1 MFDFNK
7 APKDALSYLQDKG
20 YKLSFNYDEM
30 QRQEHNHAFTVAKVT
45 RLDLLNDIHNSLIA
59 AMEKGTPFEQWKREL
74 KPTLQK
80 YGWYGKTEVTDPKTG
95 EVKTINVDSRRL
107 ATIYNTNMRVAYAKG
122 RYDQMMALPDSEYW
136 RYVAILDG
144 MTRPTHRALNGI
156 ILHRSDPF
164 WKLNFPP
171 NDWGCRCIVR
181 AYSRAVIQAKGWKI
195 HDGKNLPA
203 GYAPHPDWAYNV
215 GESYAKTETVY
226 YQKAQKIYHKG
237 TDEYNRKVF
246 ETMLDDLKYGLDK
259 NSVKSMA
266 DDVSADK
273 TTRNDKAVAGYI
285 DLHTYDFL
293 HTKNLTPS
301 EPHIWLNKN
310 ELLHMLRESKEKAG
324 KTLSADEIYRI
335 PDMLNEPE
343 MILYDTKENNVLY
356 IYDSMTD
363 NRMNKLVV
371 FVNYMT
377 GRGQKNIIKTSGKVP
392 LKTIEVMIGSQYE
405 RIK

>member
-1 MFDFNK
+1 MKEKLQDESFSLEVNMFDFNK

-215 GESYAKTETVY
+215 GEGYSTGKLKKMELDKSTEELPKIVKDNAMRDVSDDVLKAKFFEDIGIKEGGVFIDKVGDPTVIDYNIFSSVSGFTKLRKRDRHLYISEFASVIKEPDEIWLELEKLKKPTTDKTHRLVKKFFKY
-226 YQKAQKIYHKG
+226 YENEKSGRSALMA
-237 TDEYNRKVF
+237 VF
-246 ETMLDDLKYGLDK
+246 EYL
-259 NSVKSMA
+259 
-266 DDVSADK
+266 ADK
-273 TTRNDKAVAGYI
+273 TQGVTLYFVESATA
-285 DLHTYDFL
+285 T
-293 HTKNLTPS
+293 
-301 EPHIWLNKN
+301 ENKRIQK
-310 ELLHMLRESKEKAG
+310 L
-324 KTLSADEIYRI
+324 IYRK
-335 PDMLNEPE
+335 D
-343 MILYDTKENNVLY
+343 
-356 IYDSMTD
+356 
-363 NRMNKLVV
+363 
-371 FVNYMT
+371 
-377 GRGQKNIIKTSGKVP
+377 
-392 LKTIEVMIGSQYE
+392 
-405 RIK
+405 